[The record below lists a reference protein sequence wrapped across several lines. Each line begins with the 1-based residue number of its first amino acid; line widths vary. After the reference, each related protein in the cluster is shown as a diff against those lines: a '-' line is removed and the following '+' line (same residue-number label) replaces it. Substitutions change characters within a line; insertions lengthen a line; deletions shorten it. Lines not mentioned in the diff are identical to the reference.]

1 MGQAESNE
9 SAAVKRQ
16 AEGFS
21 NPMYR
26 MLDLGGGG
34 LFMELGKR
42 AMLTNNTMELDEA
55 IRSKIKPYLYN
66 GGAGKWIHCAHL
78 ACLRNRDRP
87 KSKQFP
93 EILALGDAAFD
104 FQFEDS
110 DLLAEMIGED
120 TRETYPDRYTEHCW
134 NVENRGAVGETT
146 FHVCFLMGTPT
157 HMFVAKRILQWYPKL
172 LHDIYLSEEYYGENV
187 LHMGCVAEDASLV
200 KWLLDIGSDFHRRC
214 YGNFFCCDDQKAHR
228 GDSIDHEPVDVP
240 LKTNYLGYV
249 SWGEYPMNF
258 AAVLNQEEI
267 FRLILAKGGNF
278 DLQDTNGCTV
288 THIMVVYDNIKMFD
302 MATEC
307 GAAINI
313 ENKQGLTTLTTAAFL
328 ARMDMFF
335 HIASIEREIYWQLGN
350 VTCSAYPLKYLDTI
364 HSETGE
370 LNTISALNLIVFGPK
385 LEHLDLIEYVIV
397 DLLKVKWESF
407 VKREFFKQFFAFTIF
422 FFVGCVCFIARPGIP
437 EGSCPSSGFNSS
449 SENSTSWLSFNSSL
463 EGEVGGNCTE
473 EEMEID
479 TSFEG
484 CHLLAA
490 DSTTD
495 KVRLGCEASLVVMA
509 LLYLLQAV
517 RQLNFLGRK
526 IFLEN
531 MALCPSR
538 VCFLFS
544 CILLQLCVPVR
555 LACLY
560 SLEDPMAQLIML
572 CNGLYFL
579 FFCRGFKLVGPMVIM
594 IYRMLAQDLMRF
606 GIIYTM
612 FIMGFAQA
620 YYIIF
625 QSYEVMIFFTGDFD
639 HVGLCRQGDGDEL
652 DEENPLGTPVES
664 FVRVR
669 KKSKSKQE

>member
-66 GGAGKWIHCAHL
+66 GGEGKWIHCAHL

-93 EILALGDAAFD
+93 EILALGEAAFD
-104 FQFEDS
+104 FQFEGS
-110 DLLAEMIGED
+110 DLLAEMIGSD
-120 TRETYPDRYTEHCW
+120 TRESHPERFTEHCW

-228 GDSIDHEPVDVP
+228 GDSKDHEPVDVP

-313 ENKQGLTTLTTAAFL
+313 ENNQGLTPLTTAAFL

-407 VKREFFKQFFAFTIF
+407 VKAEFFKQFFAFTVF
-422 FFVGCVCFIARPGIP
+422 FFVGCVCFIARPSTP
-437 EGSCPSSGFNSS
+437 EGSCPSSFEA
-449 SENSTSWLSFNSSL
+449 SENSTILLSFNSSMD
-463 EGEVGGNCTE
+463 GDMVGNCTE
-473 EEMEID
+473 EEMEVD

-484 CHLLAA
+484 CHLLTA
-490 DSTTD
+490 DSIID
-495 KVRLGCEASLVVMA
+495 KIRLGCEASLVLMA
-509 LLYLLQAV
+509 LLYILQAV
-517 RQLNFLGRK
+517 RQFTFLGRK
-526 IFLEN
+526 IFMEN

-555 LACLY
+555 FACLY
-560 SLEDPMAQLIML
+560 NLEDPMAQLIML

-625 QSYEVMIFFTGDFD
+625 QSYEVTTISGDIQLDFCTRAMVMSWTRRI
-639 HVGLCRQGDGDEL
+639 HWGLL
-652 DEENPLGTPVES
+652 LKALLG
-664 FVRVR
+664 
-669 KKSKSKQE
+669 